1 MIRLFV
7 LDIDGCLTTPFV
19 TPHWESFSEIRAMN
33 IRAKADS
40 RIPKLALL
48 TGRPQPYAEAM
59 AQMLDIDMPVVFE
72 SGGGMFDPVTTRV
85 RFAPAITPAMMAR
98 VARIRA
104 WGEALLAERFPQTM
118 LEFAKHTD
126 VGFVDQDPGVIAEI
140 FRLCRERTACEE
152 DLFEVHHTDIS
163 VNVILKV
170 CNKGEGLNW
179 ISQVTGI
186 PLADT
191 AYIGDSSGDLTALRI
206 AGRAFAPDN
215 ATEAVKAVA
224 EVLPATTSEAVLA
237 AYRLLTAP

>member
-33 IRAKADS
+33 MRAKSDP

-48 TGRPQPYAEAM
+48 TGRPQPYAEAI
-59 AQMLDIDMPVVFE
+59 AQMLDIDMPVIFE

-98 VARIRA
+98 VARMRA
-104 WGEALLAERFPQTM
+104 WGEALVAERFPHSMT
-118 LEFAKHTD
+118 EFAKHTD

-140 FRLCRERTACEE
+140 YRLCRERAACEE
-152 DLFEVHHTDIS
+152 DLFEVHRTEIS

-170 CNKGEGLNW
+170 CNKGEGLKW
-179 ISQVTGI
+179 ISQVTGV
-186 PLADT
+186 PLGEI

-206 AGRAFAPDN
+206 AGRAFAPAN
-215 ATEAVKAVA
+215 AAEAVKAVA
-224 EVLPATTSEAVLA
+224 EVVPLPTSQAVLA
-237 AYRLLTAP
+237 AYSALVE

>member
-33 IRAKADS
+33 MRAKSDP

-48 TGRPQPYAEAM
+48 TGRPQPYAEAI
-59 AQMLDIDMPVVFE
+59 AQMLDIDMPVIFE

-98 VARIRA
+98 VARMRA
-104 WGEALLAERFPQTM
+104 WGEALVAERFPHSMT
-118 LEFAKHTD
+118 EFAKHTD

-140 FRLCRERTACEE
+140 YRLCRERAACEE
-152 DLFEVHHTDIS
+152 DLFEVHRTEIS

-170 CNKGEGLNW
+170 CNKGEGLKW
-179 ISQVTGI
+179 ISQVTGV
-186 PLADT
+186 PLGEI

-206 AGRAFAPDN
+206 AGRAFAPAN

-224 EVLPATTSEAVLA
+224 EVVPLPTSQAVLA
-237 AYRLLTAP
+237 AYSALVE